1 VATVLVVALAVAGG
15 AGPSSAT
22 PARSTDH
29 PMSLDAFYRAPDP
42 MTPEPPGTMIR
53 SERLPASAEPGVD
66 ARVYRVLYHS
76 RSMTGADTAVSGI
89 VAVPNRRAP
98 STGYPVLSWSHA
110 TTGIADTCAPSRQAS
125 PSIPFLQSWIAA
137 GYVVAATDYEGLGT
151 AGIHPYL
158 VGVSEGR
165 SVLDAARAARHLV
178 GSRASDKVAIDG
190 HSQGGHAALFAGQL
204 AHTYAPDLDVVGVV
218 AIAPVSNVASLA
230 PSVPGTAPDVG
241 AVVAIMALAA
251 WSKTYPDMPL
261 DLALTGEAGVKADAT
276 ISTECAPGVGNAFS
290 GTPAD
295 QIFQPGWS
303 ATPVV
308 ADHIAANDPGAVH
321 TASPILVVQGGA
333 DPLITAP
340 TTEALV
346 DQRLCRAQHDTV
358 RFDLYPGDDHGTV
371 LTDSG
376 TQVAK
381 WIAAR
386 FAGTRATST
395 CGHSRLSTG

>member
-1 VATVLVVALAVAGG
+1 
-15 AGPSSAT
+15 
-22 PARSTDH
+22 
-29 PMSLDAFYRAPDP
+29 
-42 MTPEPPGTMIR
+42 MTPEPPGAIIR

-76 RSMTGADTAVSGI
+76 RSMTGADIAVSGI

-98 STGYPVLSWSHA
+98 STGFPVLSWAHA

-125 PSIPFLQSWIAA
+125 PAIPFLQSWIAA

-151 AGIHPYL
+151 AGTHPYL

-178 GSRASDKVAIDG
+178 GSRTSDKVAIDG

-204 AHTYAPDLDVVGVV
+204 AHTYAPELDVVGAV
-218 AIAPVSNVASLA
+218 AIAPVSSVASLA

-241 AVVAIMALAA
+241 AVVAIMALTA

-261 DLALTGEAGVKADAT
+261 DLALTGEAGDRADAT
-276 ISTECAPGVGNAFS
+276 IATECAAAVSNAFS
-290 GTPAD
+290 DTPAD

-303 ATPVV
+303 AKPVV
-308 ADHIAANDPGAVH
+308 ASHVAANDPGAVR
-321 TASPILVVQGGA
+321 TASPILVVQGAA

-346 DQRLCRAQHDTV
+346 DQRLCAAQHDTV
-358 RFDLYPGDDHGTV
+358 RFDLYQGDDHGTV
-371 LTDSG
+371 LSTSG
-376 TQVAK
+376 AQVAK

-386 FAGTRATST
+386 FAGTRAVGT
-395 CGHSRLSTG
+395 CGHSPIVHGDTGP